1 MGRWLKV
8 GNEVLWCRRH
18 GPSHRPKPRVVS
30 PPVPKV
36 KCMPKRAMPK
46 KPLWLRE
53 TENKRAVEL
62 EPAVERERAGAKVR
76 KAAENKRAVE
86 LERARNEYAE
96 ELRAINDDE
105 WMRAR
110 TWIMDEEWPSAPD
123 WGDTDDLVDAHDIS

>member
-1 MGRWLKV
+1 
-8 GNEVLWCRRH
+8 
-18 GPSHRPKPRVVS
+18 
-30 PPVPKV
+30 
-36 KCMPKRAMPK
+36 MPK

-96 ELRAINDDE
+96 ELRAINADE

-110 TWIMDEEWPSAPD
+110 TWILDEEWPSAPC
-123 WGDTDDLVDAHDIS
+123 WGDTDDLVDLTGVVDPDDDEDDEIFWPRAPGWEDTDDLVDLTGVVDPYDPENDL